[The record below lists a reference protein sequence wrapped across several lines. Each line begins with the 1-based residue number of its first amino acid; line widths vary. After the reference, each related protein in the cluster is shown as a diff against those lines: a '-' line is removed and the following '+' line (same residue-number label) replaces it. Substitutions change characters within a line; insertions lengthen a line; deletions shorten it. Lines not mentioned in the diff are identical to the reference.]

1 MDSSQKQPFDIMRVI
16 IIGLLLYVGNALTS
30 YAPMVPKAVTFM
42 DDVHA
47 LRQKSADWEQTA
59 ASIQKSLSVIEKL
72 ASYFER
78 EARREGKTW
87 PK

>member
-1 MDSSQKQPFDIMRVI
+1 MDSSQKQPFDIMRII

-30 YAPMVPKAVTFM
+30 YAPLVPRAVTFM
-42 DDVHA
+42 DDVHVM
-47 LRQKSADWEQTA
+47 RQKSEGWEKTA
-59 ASIQKSLSVIEKL
+59 AGIQKSLSVIEKL

-78 EARREGKTW
+78 EAKREGKPW